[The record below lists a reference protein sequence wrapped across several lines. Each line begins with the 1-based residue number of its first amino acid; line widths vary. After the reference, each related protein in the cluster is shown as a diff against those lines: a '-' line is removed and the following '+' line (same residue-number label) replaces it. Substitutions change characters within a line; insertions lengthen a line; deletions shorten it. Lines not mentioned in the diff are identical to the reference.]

1 MLKTW
6 EGIKLLVNI
15 NKGNNKTVTGL
26 NVHVIE
32 ETDPFLTSI

>member
-15 NKGNNKTVTGL
+15 NKRNNKTVTCL
-26 NVHVIE
+26 NVGGVE
-32 ETDPFLTSI
+32 EADTFNK